1 MSQNFSAAMEG
12 RAFVD
17 PGPLLVEHLVRER
30 RIDVPTF
37 SFYMK
42 TMDMGRSHVDFGWPD
57 KYNMRG
63 EDPEK
68 IAKIPML
75 RDFFWAQYV

>member
-1 MSQNFSAAMEG
+1 MSQNFSSAMEG

-17 PGPLLVEHLVRER
+17 PGPLLVEHLVREG

-42 TMDMGRSHVDFGWPD
+42 TMGMGRSHVDFGWPD
-57 KYNMRG
+57 PQNMRG
-63 EDPEK
+63 EDPTK
-68 IAKIPML
+68 IARIPML
-75 RDFFWAQYV
+75 RDFFWA